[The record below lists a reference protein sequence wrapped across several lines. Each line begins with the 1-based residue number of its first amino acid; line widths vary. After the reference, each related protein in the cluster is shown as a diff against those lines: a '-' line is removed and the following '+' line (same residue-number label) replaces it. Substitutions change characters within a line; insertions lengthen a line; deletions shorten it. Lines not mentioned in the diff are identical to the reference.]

1 MIRMVVESASDLELH
16 RKVAALYAHY
26 NATVYR
32 SLAEGEEKIY
42 AFTLLFPDEAAI
54 ETFLAEAPN
63 GPADELL
70 RHATI
75 DCYVQSSYALIDG
88 VWTPTDAIQ
97 DSRIMWP
104 GNSPVRIVIETACEN
119 NPAMYAMTSEEI
131 SQTRAEPGCLQY
143 AWYEDVDRPGDLL
156 LLELWDNQV
165 IYDAHWFGRMKT
177 SDYRGDSGRKPS
189 PRQRGE
195 VSREFYRHQPFE
207 YHYGRL
213 LPADTA
219 HYSHTVIWGAQ

>member
-42 AFTLLFPDEAAI
+42 AFTLLFPDETAL

-75 DCYVQSSYALIDG
+75 DCYIQSSYALIDG

-104 GNSPVRIVIETACEN
+104 GHSPNSHRNCLRKPPCNVRDDE
-119 NPAMYAMTSEEI
+119 
-131 SQTRAEPGCLQY
+131 R
-143 AWYEDVDRPGDLL
+143 R
-156 LLELWDNQV
+156 NQPN
-165 IYDAHWFGRMKT
+165 
-177 SDYRGDSGRKPS
+177 SGRTWMPAIRLVRGRRPPRRSSSFGAVGQPS
-189 PRQRGE
+189 NLRRSLVWPHE
-195 VSREFYRHQPFE
+195 N
-207 YHYGRL
+207 L
-213 LPADTA
+213 
-219 HYSHTVIWGAQ
+219 